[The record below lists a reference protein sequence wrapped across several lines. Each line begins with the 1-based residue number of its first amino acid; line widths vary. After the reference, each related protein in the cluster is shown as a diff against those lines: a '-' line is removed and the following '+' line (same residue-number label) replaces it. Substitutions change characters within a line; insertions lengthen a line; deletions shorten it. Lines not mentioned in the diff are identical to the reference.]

1 MYLHFMCVC
10 VIKLFKC
17 FTLLR
22 EPGGSPE
29 VGVSE
34 LKVINLYT
42 ISSQSNIGTKC
53 IIAYK
58 VHTIVGKS
66 NRMNKLI
73 KMKSPT

>member
-42 ISSQSNIGTKC
+42 ISSQVKHWHKMYYSIQGTYHCGEIESNE
-53 IIAYK
+53 
-58 VHTIVGKS
+58 
-66 NRMNKLI
+66 
-73 KMKSPT
+73 

>member
-1 MYLHFMCVC
+1 MCVC

-42 ISSQSNIGTKC
+42 ILVHSQTLAQN
-53 IIAYK
+53 
-58 VHTIVGKS
+58 V
-66 NRMNKLI
+66 L
-73 KMKSPT
+73 